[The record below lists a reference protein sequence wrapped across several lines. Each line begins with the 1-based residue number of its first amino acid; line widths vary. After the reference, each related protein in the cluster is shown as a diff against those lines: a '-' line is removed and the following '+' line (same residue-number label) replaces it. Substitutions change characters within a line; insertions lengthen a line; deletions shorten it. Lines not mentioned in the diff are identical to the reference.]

1 MPDLNIRESLERAIR
16 IFQERPEAA
25 KRKAAPATATLVEG
39 LQCQV
44 TGPSGQKIT
53 SDMPRTYGGTD
64 AGSHPGWFLRAA
76 LASCTATAIAM
87 RAALLGIQ
95 LKTLEVTV
103 ESHSDHRGLFGI
115 DESIPRGMLS
125 LRTHVKIGGE
135 GAATEQLRELA
146 EWGDAHGVVACTIR
160 CPPPQTL
167 EIEVV

>member
-1 MPDLNIRESLERAIR
+1 MSNLNIRESLERVIR

-25 KRKAAPATATLVEG
+25 QKKAAPATATLVEG
-39 LQCQV
+39 LQCEI
-44 TGPSGQKIT
+44 TGPSGQKII

-64 AGSHPGWFLRAA
+64 AGSHPGWYLRAA

-115 DESIPRGMLS
+115 DDNIPRGMLS
-125 LRTHVKIGGE
+125 LSSHVKIGGE
-135 GAATEQLRELA
+135 GATTAQLRELA

-160 CPPPQTL
+160 CPPTPSL